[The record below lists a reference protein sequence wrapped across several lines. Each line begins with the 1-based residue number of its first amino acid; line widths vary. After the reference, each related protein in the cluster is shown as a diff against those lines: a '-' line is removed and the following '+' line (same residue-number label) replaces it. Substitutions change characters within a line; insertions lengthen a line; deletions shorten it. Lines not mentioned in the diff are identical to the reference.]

1 MSMMPCFS
9 LLLLS
14 RGSREVERRVKE
26 MWFGI
31 GSARD
36 RRTLEFEN
44 SVFDSVVDDG
54 WVMVAMML
62 WLEICGREC

>member
-1 MSMMPCFS
+1 M
-9 LLLLS
+9 
-14 RGSREVERRVKE
+14 ERRVKE

-44 SVFDSVVDDG
+44 SVFDVFHKCFEKRFYIYDEAGGFGGIGGG
-54 WVMVAMML
+54 WKKK
-62 WLEICGREC
+62 